1 MLPPYLEPDEAAL
14 AEDKEKVEEP
24 SLYRVVLH
32 NDDYTSMEFV
42 VFVLRTIFHR
52 SFEDAYRLMLDVHMK
67 GKGVAGIFTF
77 EIAEM
82 KVSET
87 MDLARENEF
96 PLLCTIEE
104 AD

>member
-1 MLPPYLEPDEAAL
+1 MLPPYLEPEEATLSAG
-14 AEDKEKVEEP
+14 EEKVEKP

-42 VFVLRTIFHR
+42 VLVLHSIFHR
-52 SFEDAYRLMLDVHMK
+52 NLEDAYRLMMDVHMK
-67 GKGVAGIFTF
+67 GKGVAGVYSF
-77 EIAEM
+77 EVAEM

-96 PLLCTIEE
+96 PLLCTMEE
-104 AD
+104 VD